1 MYTYMHTY
9 MHTYIYQISVIEVA
23 DAVGFVVAC
32 GEACARVHICMH
44 TYIYQISVIKVADVE
59 GFVVVCGEALADVV
73 TFREVST
80 LKRVRYHADAAG
92 L

>member
-1 MYTYMHTY
+1 MGFVEVAHVGFVRVCGEAFVFVYTY

-23 DAVGFVVAC
+23 DVV
-32 GEACARVHICMH
+32 
-44 TYIYQISVIKVADVE
+44 

-80 LKRVRYHADAAG
+80 LERVCYDADAAG

>member
-9 MHTYIYQISVIEVA
+9 
-23 DAVGFVVAC
+23 
-32 GEACARVHICMH
+32 MH

-80 LKRVRYHADAAG
+80 LERVCYDADAAG